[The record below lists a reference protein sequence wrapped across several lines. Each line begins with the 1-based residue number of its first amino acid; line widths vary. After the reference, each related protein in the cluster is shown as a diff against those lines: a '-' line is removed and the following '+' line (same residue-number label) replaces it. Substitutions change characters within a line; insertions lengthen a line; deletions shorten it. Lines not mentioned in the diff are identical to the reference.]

1 FAGFS
6 VGPLV
11 GWFVT
16 IAVIVFFVTPMLTLL
31 ASNIDYEDPMSKVY
45 LSIQYGPESLII
57 PASIVLAVLI
67 GICAIVPFIV
77 GKIKNRKIEQD
88 EETIYEM

>member
-1 FAGFS
+1 
-6 VGPLV
+6 
-11 GWFVT
+11 
-16 IAVIVFFVTPMLTLL
+16 
-31 ASNIDYEDPMSKVY
+31 MSKVY

-67 GICAIVPFIV
+67 GICAIVPLIV
-77 GKIKNRKIEQD
+77 DKIKNRKIEQD